1 MQMPHWQLHKDDLI
15 SEDKKEDTGS
25 VSSKAKEQQQARRQ
39 RRLPAIAQAKADL
52 LVPGGP

>member
-25 VSSKAKEQQQARRQ
+25 VSSKTKEQQQARRQ
-39 RRLPAIAQAKADL
+39 RR
-52 LVPGGP
+52 